1 MSLNGDVQPNP
12 GRKNKYQDINFAICP
27 WNLNSIA
34 AHNYANVFLLK
45 AYISVYKLDIVCI
58 SEIRSNHPSNYKR
71 GSVCIYYFI
80 IYKNLLALN

>member
-12 GRKNKYQDINFAICP
+12 GRKNKYQDINFALCH
-27 WNLNSIA
+27 WNLDSIA
-34 AHNYANVFLLK
+34 PHNYSNVFLLK
-45 AYISVYKLDIVCI
+45 AYISVYKFDIVCI
-58 SEIRSNHPSNYKR
+58 SEIRSNHPSSYKR